1 MMKSNK
7 INNINRFMIL
17 YNKESKKRETLNLWI
32 NKQTIKIKFQNLN
45 LKKIL
50 YNFSQ
55 FLNLLIASN
64 YFGI

>member
-1 MMKSNK
+1 MKSNK
-7 INNINRFMIL
+7 INNINQFMIL
-17 YNKESKKRETLNLWI
+17 YNKESKKREILNWWI
-32 NKQTIKIKFQNLN
+32 SKQTIKIKFQNLN

>member
-7 INNINRFMIL
+7 INNINQFMIL

-32 NKQTIKIKFQNLN
+32 SKQTIKIKFQNLN

>member
-1 MMKSNK
+1 MKSNK
-7 INNINRFMIL
+7 INNINQFMIL

-32 NKQTIKIKFQNLN
+32 SKQTIKIKFQNLN